1 MLIGF
6 VNVDGKSKIKKT
18 IKMIFGRG
26 KLVFKQ
32 ICYIS
37 IYSIIN

>member
-26 KLVFKQ
+26 K
-32 ICYIS
+32 
-37 IYSIIN
+37 IIT

>member
-26 KLVFKQ
+26 KLANLLHIHF
-32 ICYIS
+32 
-37 IYSIIN
+37 